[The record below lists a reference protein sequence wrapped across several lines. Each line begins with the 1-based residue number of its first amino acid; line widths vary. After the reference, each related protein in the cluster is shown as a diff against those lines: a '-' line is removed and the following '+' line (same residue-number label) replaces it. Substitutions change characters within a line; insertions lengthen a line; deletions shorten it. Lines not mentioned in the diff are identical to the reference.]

1 MMQRSLVCT
10 LWLVAS
16 SAYAQPRTKPAEV
29 TRYEFG
35 DQLVPGDLLRPDGI
49 LLQTRGPGQRSSLV
63 EVRESFV
70 PELLKAVEDL

>member
-1 MMQRSLVCT
+1 MQRSLVLT
-10 LWLVAS
+10 FLLLAS
-16 SAYAQPRTKPAEV
+16 TAYAQPTAKPAEV

-49 LLQTRGPGQRSSLV
+49 LLQTRGPSQRSSLV